1 MKLTP
6 DFKILIREFR
16 EKFLGGLIMN
26 IKKITSNKN
35 QYMDLL
41 LLADESED
49 MIQLYLDRGDL
60 FALYDENILRSI
72 CVVTKEE
79 TYNYELKNIATY
91 DKYQSKGYGKKLIE
105 YLFEYYK
112 DVCSVMYVGTGDSKR
127 ILDFYKCC
135 GFEESHVIKNFF
147 IDNYDHEMYDC
158 GQQLIDMVYLKKILK

>member
-1 MKLTP
+1 
-6 DFKILIREFR
+6 
-16 EKFLGGLIMN
+16 MN
-26 IKKITSNKN
+26 IKKITSNKSK
-35 QYMDLL
+35 YMDLL

-49 MIQLYLDRGDL
+49 MIHRYLERGDL
-60 FALYDENILRSI
+60 FALYDQNILRSI

-91 DKYQSKGYGKKLIE
+91 DQYQSKGYGKKLIE

-127 ILDFYKCC
+127 ILEFYKSC

-147 IDNYDHEMYDC
+147 TDNYDHAMYDC
-158 GQQLIDMVYLKKILK
+158 GQQLIDMVYLKKSFI